1 MGIAAFLSLRYW
13 RRRRLRAGATLIGVA
28 LGVALMVSVGLIND
42 SILRTYEGLSR
53 TLAGRAHLE
62 LRALLPAGI
71 DERWL
76 DVVRSQK
83 GVAAVA
89 PVLEQRSFLLAGT
102 RQVPVRLRG
111 IDPAADDA
119 VRPQQIVAG
128 RGLRTGDM
136 TAMVVAQSLALAL
149 DVRVGATVDLLTP
162 AGLASFHVVGV
173 STGLDPLSSPQ
184 SRVALVGLGALQGAY
199 LEGQARVSEIDV
211 VAQDA
216 ASVAGLERELESL
229 LGGVAF
235 VARPRE
241 EARDLAAVTDGLR
254 FMLLLAGL
262 MALVAA
268 AYLIANNVA
277 AAVDDRRRDLAVVRA
292 LGMGRAQVRAWLM
305 GETLVL
311 ATGGSLLG
319 AGAGVV
325 AAWILART
333 LPGQL
338 VTPYG
343 VPLPRPGADPVV
355 LLAGLGAGLL
365 IALVAA
371 YPSVRSSSRDTV
383 SVALATAG
391 SGARGGEA
399 HDGGLQ
405 RWLLPLGLAAAAVA
419 AAWVKP
425 AFAPA
430 HAWSLLSV
438 ALVLTLLV
446 MAASGLPMLMWGV
459 SASIRRVGATPL
471 WLRLAADSV
480 RRNRRRTSSVAASLM
495 ITLTILVGV
504 FGMARSYRTSVGAW
518 VDSMVGWDL
527 MVSAGSHGGAPSPPL
542 SPALRYEL
550 ETIPGVALASPER
563 FANVRYGNRALPLY
577 AYRFRERPRIRRF
590 TTVDGASG
598 DALASELAGGRAVAV
613 SASLAPQLGLSVGD
627 DLALRGADGEIRYR
641 VAAVV
646 QDPGAASGAVYM
658 DRDVYVRDWDDRAV
672 DDFALLLTPGADAS
686 AVARR
691 VQDRFRGRFV
701 FDVVSAAMFREQ
713 ILGTVGATFA
723 LSQGLIVVAVLVAIF
738 GLLNAALIGAWQLRH
753 QLAVLR
759 ALGAPNALL
768 ARTLIAEAWLTG
780 AAGGAT
786 GLVLGTLLSVALLRG
801 LQASGAPVLA
811 WRWPVPSYVAV
822 ALLLGCASVAAGAAA
837 ARAVGRGRAG
847 ESLRPE

>member
-13 RRRRLRAGATLIGVA
+13 RRRRVRAGATLIGVA

-311 ATGGSLLG
+311 ATGAACWAPVRAWSRRGSWRG
-319 AGAGVV
+319 PCRGSSS
-325 AAWILART
+325 R
-333 LPGQL
+333 
-338 VTPYG
+338 PYG

-419 AAWVKP
+419 ARLGP
-425 AFAPA
+425 AGLRPSARVVAVERGAGAHPVGDGGERPA
-430 HAWSLLSV
+430 HAHV
-438 ALVLTLLV
+438 
-446 MAASGLPMLMWGV
+446 G
-459 SASIRRVGATPL
+459 RERVHPPDGRHP
-471 WLRLAADSV
+471 V
-480 RRNRRRTSSVAASLM
+480 VAA
-495 ITLTILVGV
+495 
-504 FGMARSYRTSVGAW
+504 
-518 VDSMVGWDL
+518 
-527 MVSAGSHGGAPSPPL
+527 
-542 SPALRYEL
+542 
-550 ETIPGVALASPER
+550 
-563 FANVRYGNRALPLY
+563 
-577 AYRFRERPRIRRF
+577 
-590 TTVDGASG
+590 
-598 DALASELAGGRAVAV
+598 AGGRQR
-613 SASLAPQLGLSVGD
+613 SAQPSPHQQ
-627 DLALRGADGEIRYR
+627 RG
-641 VAAVV
+641 
-646 QDPGAASGAVYM
+646 
-658 DRDVYVRDWDDRAV
+658 
-672 DDFALLLTPGADAS
+672 
-686 AVARR
+686 
-691 VQDRFRGRFV
+691 
-701 FDVVSAAMFREQ
+701 
-713 ILGTVGATFA
+713 
-723 LSQGLIVVAVLVAIF
+723 
-738 GLLNAALIGAWQLRH
+738 GLLDDHPVRSWWACSGW
-753 QLAVLR
+753 LA
-759 ALGAPNALL
+759 
-768 ARTLIAEAWLTG
+768 
-780 AAGGAT
+780 AT
-786 GLVLGTLLSVALLRG
+786 GPRSARGSTPWSAGT
-801 LQASGAPVLA
+801 
-811 WRWPVPSYVAV
+811 
-822 ALLLGCASVAAGAAA
+822 
-837 ARAVGRGRAG
+837 
-847 ESLRPE
+847 